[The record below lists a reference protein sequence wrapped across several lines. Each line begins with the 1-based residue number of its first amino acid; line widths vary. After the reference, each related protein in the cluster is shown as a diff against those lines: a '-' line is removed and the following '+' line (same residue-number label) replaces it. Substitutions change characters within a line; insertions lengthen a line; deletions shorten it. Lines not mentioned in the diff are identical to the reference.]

1 MNRKSEPIGIGDFI
15 LKDLDIDLSEITATI
30 EDEKKLSRFSPFLRL
45 NMTPKEA
52 FKLLLRYYI
61 REVQTRHRQFIS
73 DDNTLRVICEV
84 STHMTLEV
92 PKPGLMLCVN
102 QGNGKT
108 TLAHALVAAVQS
120 LKGTDQ
126 IGSIKDYSYI
136 ESRSITATEICN
148 YHKEQNYDGLR
159 YVKNIPIL
167 IVDDL
172 GEEPKEILVYGT
184 PVYPIRE
191 LLESRYDA
199 LRFTILT
206 TNLTTEDLPDHYGW
220 RLVDR
225 FREFYFS
232 VAHSGPSYR

>member
-1 MNRKSEPIGIGDFI
+1 MFCG
-15 LKDLDIDLSEITATI
+15 
-30 EDEKKLSRFSPFLRL
+30 
-45 NMTPKEA
+45 
-52 FKLLLRYYI
+52 
-61 REVQTRHRQFIS
+61 
-73 DDNTLRVICEV
+73 
-84 STHMTLEV
+84 
-92 PKPGLMLCVN
+92 N

-120 LKGTDQ
+120 LKGTNQ